1 VAEIEIANRS
11 SIPALAT
18 EALFSLPRWTYE
30 SPWIVCQKNACVLP
44 GSGVTPEYIL
54 AGIDLPA
61 ASGARGSLNGSVL
74 PLFEHKSMLATPP
87 TKPQSRF
94 SWFMAHDPGESTIG
108 ELMVVNLSP
117 LREKAVELQVLY
129 QDRHQQRVLKRLA
142 WRGMFLWS
150 PENNGESVVSERVPR
165 ATTEI
170 RIDDLTCFC

>member
-1 VAEIEIANRS
+1 VAEIEIANRC

-94 SWFMAHDPGESTIG
+94 SWFMAHDPGESAIG
-108 ELMVVNLSP
+108 ELMVV
-117 LREKAVELQVLY
+117 KAVST
-129 QDRHQQRVLKRLA
+129 QRKSSGTSSSLSRSA
-142 WRGMFLWS
+142 
-150 PENNGESVVSERVPR
+150 PTTRVKAISMARNVPL
-165 ATTEI
+165 EPGK
-170 RIDDLTCFC
+170 